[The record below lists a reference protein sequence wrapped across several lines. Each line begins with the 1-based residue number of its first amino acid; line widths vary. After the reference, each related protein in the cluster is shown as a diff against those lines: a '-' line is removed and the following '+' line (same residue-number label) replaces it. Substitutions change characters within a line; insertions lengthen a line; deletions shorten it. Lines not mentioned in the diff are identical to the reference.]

1 MPTDSTSR
9 RTAQAPAASDLPRGI
24 GRPATSALAVEGV
37 TRLDQVTRFSEREL
51 LALHGV
57 GPKAVGIL
65 KEELAA
71 RGLSLAPAKQK

>member
-1 MPTDSTSR
+1 MPTNSTSSR
-9 RTAQAPAASDLPRGI
+9 STKAPVASELPRGI

-37 TRLDQVTRFSEREL
+37 TRLDQVTRFTEREL

-65 KEELAA
+65 KAELAA
-71 RGLSLAPAKQK
+71 SGLSLAIGKK